1 MFWPEESEQKARAYL
16 RNELWRIRKALPQT
30 SKVEYLLADNLTV
43 GFNPSSSY
51 WLDVAALKDI
61 SDNATTDEM
70 IAGFSHY
77 EGELLPGFY
86 EDWVALE
93 REHLQVFFE
102 QKIACLLELLEQ
114 EQRWQDILEWAERWI
129 SLGQAPEES
138 YRALM
143 VAHDALGDHAK
154 VTQHM
159 NDANRRCINA
169 ISNLL
174 KKRVPWHSRRVRRSR
189 FLHKLK

>member
-1 MFWPEESEQKARAYL
+1 MLEVRLIGKFEIQSDGKPVILSSRAAQSLFAYLILTAGTLHRREKLAGMFWPEESEQKARAYL

-129 SLGQAPEES
+129 SLGQAPET
-138 YRALM
+138 A
-143 VAHDALGDHAK
+143 
-154 VTQHM
+154 
-159 NDANRRCINA
+159 
-169 ISNLL
+169 
-174 KKRVPWHSRRVRRSR
+174 
-189 FLHKLK
+189 